1 MTRLVNLRGYGVD
14 SSVSGEPRATIVVES
29 AVPPTEVSGEMGFNF
44 GVVEMSDEQMFAVL
58 APDQSVLGAMELSE
72 SAEALVESMVDRGEY
87 RVVVEFV
94 EEIPVESDSE
104 WFEMREIS
112 VSGLDEGEDEVY
124 VEDARVEGAFE
135 AQLRSLLSKFG

>member
-1 MTRLVNLRGYGVD
+1 
-14 SSVSGEPRATIVVES
+14 
-29 AVPPTEVSGEMGFNF
+29 MGFNF

-72 SAEALVESMVDRGEY
+72 STEALVESMVDRGEY